1 MSGSNQ
7 GRLPMEAASPGTR
20 RTGYMSK
27 QAYVLCKGNIMMEG
41 RKQTENVGPG
51 KRPALAGMLQA
62 EYGARSS

>member
-27 QAYVLCKGNIMMEG
+27 QAYVLCKGAVLLFSIFVLTLHG
-41 RKQTENVGPG
+41 SVKAHKPHLQGI
-51 KRPALAGMLQA
+51 ALDFSQG
-62 EYGARSS
+62 